1 MKLEKELLRIKN
13 YCHLIDIP
21 ISTVKN
27 DDNYLINI
35 NFDTVIIDL
44 RMDNSKLEAV
54 VNDKYGENIIS
65 GGKVSQG
72 VITTIIENITNEG

>member
-13 YCHLIDIP
+13 YCHLTDIP
-21 ISTVKN
+21 INIIKN
-27 DDNYLINI
+27 NNNYLLNI
-35 NFDTVIIDL
+35 NFDTIIVDL
-44 RMDNSKLEAV
+44 SMDNTNLKAV
-54 VNDKYGENIIS
+54 VNDKYGENVIS

>member
-13 YCHLIDIP
+13 YCHLTSIP
-21 ISTVKN
+21 INIIKN
-27 DDNYLINI
+27 NNNYLLNI
-35 NFDTVIIDL
+35 NFDTIIVDL
-44 RMDNSKLEAV
+44 SIDNTNLKAV
-54 VNDKYGENIIS
+54 VNDKYGENVIS

>member
-13 YCHLIDIP
+13 YCYLIDIS

-27 DDNYLINI
+27 NDNYLINI
-35 NFDTVIIDL
+35 NFNTIIIDL

>member
-21 ISTVKN
+21 ISIIKN
-27 DDNYLINI
+27 NDNYLINI
-35 NFDTVIIDL
+35 NFNTIIIDL

-65 GGKVSQG
+65 GGKVSQS

>member
-21 ISTVKN
+21 IRTDKN
-27 DDNYLINI
+27 NDNYIINI
-35 NFDTVIIDL
+35 NFNTVIVNL
-44 RMDNSKLEAV
+44 RIDNSKLKAV

-72 VITTIIENITNEG
+72 VITTIIENVTNEG

>member
-21 ISTVKN
+21 ISTIKN
-27 DDNYLINI
+27 NDNYLINI

-44 RMDNSKLEAV
+44 RMDNSNLKAV

>member
-13 YCHLIDIP
+13 YCHLTGIP
-21 ISTVKN
+21 INIIKN
-27 DDNYLINI
+27 NNNYLLSI
-35 NFDTVIIDL
+35 NFDTIIVDL
-44 RMDNSKLEAV
+44 SIDNTNLKAV
-54 VNDKYGENIIS
+54 VNDKYGENVIS